1 MMFISDPS
9 LCYDLTSVGQRVR
22 FNQFKYECMDGFIKQ
37 DEECLIILPS
47 VHNQIINNST
57 SLPSLGE
64 LVLKANVLSLNYE
77 FS

>member
-1 MMFISDPS
+1 
-9 LCYDLTSVGQRVR
+9 
-22 FNQFKYECMDGFIKQ
+22 MDGFIKQ

-47 VHNQIINNST
+47 VHKQIINNST